1 MACCVLIMAF
11 IAQLFTLRR
20 KIRRVLGLPVGDWCD
35 DEPQPGLFAV
45 WGEKLRRL
53 VRNGAARAV
62 LATLVFVEVT
72 FAVVAAP
79 GGQGLIAEHRLHAR
93 QAWEYVQNFGSYA
106 QVSSLWCAPGEK
118 AARNDR
124 ATAP

>member
-20 KIRRVLGLPVGDWCD
+20 GVRRLLGLPVGDWFD

-53 VRNGAARAV
+53 LRNGVARAV
-62 LATLVFVEVT
+62 LATFVCAELT
-72 FAVVAAP
+72 FAAVAAP
-79 GGQGLIAEHRLHAR
+79 GGHGLIAEHRLHAR
-93 QAWEYVQNFGSYA
+93 QAWEYVRNFGNYA
-106 QVSSLWCAPGEK
+106 QVSSLWCAPGAK
-118 AARNDR
+118 APVKYGT
-124 ATAP
+124 ATP